1 MSGVDY
7 PYKKKGGG
15 TAVCS
20 RSLSLFL
27 SLRSLAVSQNMPI
40 FAHNLTNMDKDW
52 QEKQQELDMERHK
65 KTAAFFFTLAQLV
78 FTAFVIGS
86 LVIVFTNYEFTWGV
100 FGMFFFG
107 LALMITLFVI
117 GNSFYNLKKNKEK

>member
-1 MSGVDY
+1 
-7 PYKKKGGG
+7 
-15 TAVCS
+15 
-20 RSLSLFL
+20 
-27 SLRSLAVSQNMPI
+27 
-40 FAHNLTNMDKDW
+40 
-52 QEKQQELDMERHK
+52 MERCK

-86 LVIVFTNYEFTWGV
+86 LVIFFTNYEFTWGV
-100 FGMFFFG
+100 FGMLFFG